1 MELKRKWI
9 ENKNNSN
16 FKKGKFTLEEE
27 ENIKNAL
34 CEYGYKNNLSTE
46 ELEKLITE
54 KQTSKKIW
62 TKIAELIPNRT
73 VNSIHSFCHR
83 KFNPFNYKGKWT
95 KKNEEKLL
103 QLVWEKGKKWT
114 EMAKIFERTPINC
127 RDKYKSLGG
136 DFYIAVQKKAK
147 LKLDLKLLKAVENYL
162 NDNNYICKLLNNEY
176 KFVDNIYLKYNEYY
190 HFDNDIIFID
200 NDVKDSNDKTTNK
213 KILTQII
220 NINDLK
226 KIQNERIPL
235 SWKIISSK
243 ILCYSEDSCKNN
255 WQKILNFF
263 LKKIF
268 VVIKIGNKKKMN
280 IKEIYQNFLNYKR
293 KR

>member
-1 MELKRKWI
+1 MELKRKWT
-9 ENKNNSN
+9 ENKSNYN

-27 ENIKNAL
+27 ERIKNAL
-34 CEYGYKNNLSTE
+34 CEYGNKNNLSTK

-62 TKIAELIPNRT
+62 TKIADLIPNRT
-73 VNSIHSFCHR
+73 VNSINSFFHR

-103 QLVWEKGKKWT
+103 QLVWEKGIKWT

-220 NINDLK
+220 NLDDLK

>member
-9 ENKNNSN
+9 ENKNNYN

-27 ENIKNAL
+27 ERIKNAL

-114 EMAKIFERTPINC
+114 EMSKIFERTPINC

-136 DFYIAVQKKAK
+136 DFYIAVQKKAN

-190 HFDNDIIFID
+190 HFDNNIIFID
-200 NDVKDSNDKTTNK
+200 NNVKDSNDKTTNK

-220 NINDLK
+220 NLDDLK

-243 ILCYSEDSCKNN
+243 ILCYIK
-255 WQKILNFF
+255 KILVKIIG
-263 LKKIF
+263 KKF
-268 VVIKIGNKKKMN
+268 
-280 IKEIYQNFLNYKR
+280 
-293 KR
+293 

>member
-9 ENKNNSN
+9 ENKNNYN

-27 ENIKNAL
+27 ERIKNAL

-114 EMAKIFERTPINC
+114 EMSKIFERTPINC

-136 DFYIAVQKKAK
+136 DFYIAVQKKAN

-190 HFDNDIIFID
+190 HFDNNIIFID
-200 NDVKDSNDKTTNK
+200 NNVKDSNDKTTNK

-220 NINDLK
+220 NLDDLK

-268 VVIKIGNKKKMN
+268 VVVKIGNKKKMN
-280 IKEIYQNFLNYKR
+280 IKEIYQDFLNCKR